1 MEAARTTSLTASVVL
16 MGLIAGLF
24 YAYSM
29 SVMPALARSSDRTLV
44 ETMQSINRA
53 ILNGWFALIY
63 GGSVLITAVATV
75 LYLSADDKSALPW
88 IIAGL
93 VLYIAVLVI
102 TAVFNVPLNNELDAA
117 GDPDKITDLAEVRER
132 FEAAWVRWNIV
143 RTIFNVAAFGALVG
157 ALIVHA
163 RDAMG

>member
-1 MEAARTTSLTASVVL
+1 METARTATLAASVVL

-29 SVMPALARSSDRTLV
+29 SGLPGLARSSDRTFV
-44 ETMQSINRA
+44 EAMQNINRA
-53 ILNGWFALIY
+53 ILNGWFALIF
-63 GGSVLITAVATV
+63 GGSLVVTAVAGA
-75 LYLSADDKSALPW
+75 LFLSAEEKSALPW

-102 TAVFNVPLNNELDAA
+102 TTVV
-117 GDPDKITDLAEVRER
+117 
-132 FEAAWVRWNIV
+132 
-143 RTIFNVAAFGALVG
+143 NVAAFGALVG

-163 RDAMG
+163 RDNMG